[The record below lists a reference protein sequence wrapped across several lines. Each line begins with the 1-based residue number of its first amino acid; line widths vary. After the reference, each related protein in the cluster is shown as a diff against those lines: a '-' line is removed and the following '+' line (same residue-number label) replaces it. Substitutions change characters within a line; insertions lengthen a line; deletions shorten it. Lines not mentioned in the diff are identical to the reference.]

1 MDNNK
6 LNSIKQWAEDD
17 RPREK
22 MLKSGPKSLTDAE
35 LIAILIHSGSRT
47 ESAVDLSRRILS
59 DMKNDLNLLA
69 RKSIR
74 ELTNYKGIGEAK
86 AISIAA
92 AMELVNRKKF
102 EKVTLRKISGS
113 KDVYEEMFSQLSGNL
128 QEEFWVLYLDRKN
141 TVIEKKN
148 ISKGGVSSTVV
159 DTKIIFK
166 YALELLASGLILV
179 HNHPSENRQ
188 PSDMDVNITNKVK
201 NAALLFDMNLLDHV
215 IFAGSEYYSFADE
228 GRI

>member
-1 MDNNK
+1 MENEK
-6 LNSIKQWAEDD
+6 LNSIKNWAKDD

-22 MLKSGPKSLTDAE
+22 MLKSGAKSLTDAE
-35 LIAILIHSGSRT
+35 LIAILIHSGSKT
-47 ESAVDLSRRILS
+47 ESAVDLSRRILN
-59 DMKNDLNLLA
+59 DMNNDLTKLSK
-69 RKSIR
+69 KSVR
-74 ELTNYKGIGEAK
+74 ELIKYKGIGEAK

-102 EKVTLRKISGS
+102 DKVAQRKISGS
-113 KDVYEEMFSQLSGNL
+113 KDVYEEMYSQLSDNL
-128 QEEFWVLYLDRKN
+128 QEEFWVIYLDRKN
-141 TVIEKKN
+141 TILDKKN

-159 DTKIIFK
+159 DSKIIFK
-166 YALELLASGLILV
+166 FALELLASGLILV
-179 HNHPSENRQ
+179 HNHPSGNRQ
-188 PSDMDVNITNKVK
+188 PSDIDVSITNKVK